1 MKITMTV
8 VIIRKIIRYIR
19 QRIKTVVGKFKD
31 EMAGQ
36 SVVEFVGLRP
46 KIYSF
51 ITINNDA
58 NKKG

>member
-1 MKITMTV
+1 MKITITV

>member
-31 EMAGQ
+31 EMGGQ

-46 KIYSF
+46 KMYSF
-51 ITINNDA
+51 ITINNDE